1 MKIKP
6 SLRDYFYFTKTER
19 FGILV
24 LSTVLFLLLLSP
36 SLYKWIIH
44 PKEME
49 SLYNDPVLVFDAP
62 QPTQAKDERL
72 FFFDPNTATE
82 SELIHLGIPPKTASS
97 IIKYRQKG
105 GIFKKKEDLARIYNL
120 KEADYLRL
128 YPWIHFPSNNSQA
141 DSKGSFTTPNDTATI
156 HPINPN
162 NATEEQLKQVGIS
175 AQTRKAWINY
185 LAKGGSF
192 KRIEEIKKLYPLT
205 DADYLKI
212 FPHLHI
218 PPKEVNRPSELI
230 IKSIEINTATY
241 EQWVSLPSIGRSWAG
256 KIMRFKEKLGG
267 FTQISQVAETFG
279 LPDSVY
285 QKIVPLLNLK
295 ETKPSTVPLN
305 TASFDQL
312 NQHPYINAQQAKWII
327 AYRQQ
332 HGTVERVEDL
342 LKIPTLNANWFEKTK
357 PYLSL

>member
-6 SLRDYFYFTKTER
+6 SLRDYFYFTKMER
-19 FGILV
+19 LGIFI

-36 SLYKWIIH
+36 SLYKLIVH
-44 PKEME
+44 SKEME
-49 SLYNDPVLVFDAP
+49 NLYNDPVVAFNAP

-82 SELIHLGIPPKTASS
+82 SELLQLDIPSKTASS

-105 GIFKKKEDLARIYNL
+105 GVFKTKEDLARIYNL
-120 KEADYLRL
+120 KKEDYLRL
-128 YPWIHFPSNNSQA
+128 YPWIHFPSKNSQA
-141 DSKGSFTTPNDTATI
+141 NNKGSFTPQNDTI
-156 HPINPN
+156 MIRPINPN
-162 NATEEQLKQVGIS
+162 TVTEEQLKLVGIS

-192 KRIEEIKKLYPLT
+192 KRTEEIKKLYSLT

-212 FPHLHI
+212 FPYLYI
-218 PPKEVNRPSELI
+218 PPKEVNRPSEPI
-230 IKSIEINTATY
+230 IKPIEINTATY
-241 EQWVSLPSIGRSWAG
+241 EQWVSLPGIGKSWAG

-285 QKIVPLLNLK
+285 QIIVPFLDLK

-332 HGTVERVEDL
+332 HGNFERVEDL

>member
-19 FGILV
+19 LGILV

-36 SLYKWIIH
+36 SLYRWIIQ
-44 PKEME
+44 PKEQE
-49 SLYNDPVLVFDAP
+49 KPYDDPVVGFDIP
-62 QPTQAKDERL
+62 QQTKAKGERL

-82 SELIHLGIPPKTASS
+82 SELLHLGIPPKTVSS

-105 GIFKKKEDLARIYNL
+105 GVFKKKEDLARIYNL
-120 KEADYLRL
+120 KEEDYLRL
-128 YPWIHFPSNNSQA
+128 YPWIHFPSNDSQA
-141 DSKGSFTTPNDTATI
+141 KSRETYTPQKDTVTI

-162 NATEEQLKQVGIS
+162 TATEEQLKQAGVS
-175 AQTRKAWINY
+175 TQARRAWINY

-192 KRIEEIKKLYPLT
+192 RRTEEIKKLYSLT
-205 DADYLKI
+205 DADYSKI
-212 FPHLHI
+212 FPHLYI
-218 PPKEVNRPSELI
+218 PPKEVNKTSKPSVER
-230 IKSIEINTATY
+230 IEINTATY
-241 EQWVSLPSIGRSWAG
+241 EQWVSLPGIGRTWAG

-267 FTQISQVAETFG
+267 FTQVTQVAETLG

-285 QKIVPLLNLK
+285 QLIIPFLTLQ
-295 ETKPSTVPLN
+295 ETKPSTIPLN
-305 TASFDQL
+305 SASFDQL
-312 NQHPYINAQQAKWII
+312 NQHPYINAQQTKWII

-332 HGTVERVEDL
+332 HGKFERIEDL
-342 LKIPTLNANWFEKTK
+342 LKIPTLNTIWFEKTK